1 MTRLSRRTFG
11 LGALC
16 AIGASLAGTVAI
28 ADDDSDPDREAL
40 DPVEVD
46 RREVEIDPNDVDG
59 EVDPNDVDG
68 EVDPDDADGEELAA
82 LIRDSH
88 DSRCLCS
95 VCSGGAL

>member
-59 EVDPNDVDG
+59 EVDP
-68 EVDPDDADGEELAA
+68 DDADGEELAA